1 MVGDDSPRHR
11 CGEFSSSTCSSP
23 QSPHAMAE
31 AAVATAM
38 LAEDERNAVDEKRR
52 RSSTE
57 ETLRRRK
64 RQSCGYNSGSTK
76 GPTASND
83 CRAQEGFSSTG
94 SSTSYIGVV
103 QVENED
109 FCMNQPSNA
118 VSLVNS
124 AEGKRYSYR
133 NNGVEEV
140 EHEVDLKLIKQVWD
154 EFTQEFMKSDGCTTR
169 EEAKEAMFEAVNDF
183 IIGKALDSLMQNGIE
198 AFNELEIITGDA
210 MALNRMLDSRQ
221 RELNRLN
228 DLESDSR
235 TSLAVRLSL
244 YILSRTYYNIMTFL
258 CMCSFLFML
267 PLQNLLC
274 EVKASNNSIQASSN
288 AAQVESHLAKELQI
302 ALSERD
308 KTMESCMELTKTNSL
323 LEEELS
329 LVKGKLHR
337 LMQDKM
343 KVERD
348 SRAAISLARSLDMR
362 TSSDAEFFKRK
373 VRLLHRVKR

>member
-1 MVGDDSPRHR
+1 MVDDDSPMHR
-11 CGEFSSSTCSSP
+11 CGELSSSTCSSP

-57 ETLRRRK
+57 ETLHKRK
-64 RQSCGYNSGSTK
+64 RQSYGYNSGSSK
-76 GPTASND
+76 GPTVSHTSND
-83 CRAQEGFSSTG
+83 CRAQECSSSTG
-94 SSTSYIGVV
+94 SSTSYIGAV
-103 QVENED
+103 QVENEG
-109 FCMNQPSNA
+109 FCMNKPSN
-118 VSLVNS
+118 VLSLVNS
-124 AEGKRYSYR
+124 TEGKCASSRY
-133 NNGVEEV
+133 NDVEEE
-140 EHEVDLKLIKQVWD
+140 EHEDDLTLTKQVWD
-154 EFTQEFMKSDGCTTR
+154 EFTQEYFLNGDGCTTK
-169 EEAKEAMFEAVNDF
+169 EEAKEAMLEAVNDF
-183 IIGKALDSLMQNGIE
+183 IIGKAIDTLMQDGIE

-210 MALNRMLDSRQ
+210 MTLNRMLDSRQ
-221 RELNRLN
+221 RELNRLR
-228 DLESDSR
+228 DLESGSR
-235 TSLAVRLSL
+235 TSLAVRNSF
-244 YILSRTYYNIMTFL
+244 YILFRTYYNILIFL
-258 CMCSFLFML
+258 CICAFLFML

-308 KTMESCMELTKTNSL
+308 KTMESCMELTKKNSL

-362 TSSDAEFFKRK
+362 TSSDAEFYKRK
-373 VRLLHRVKR
+373 VR